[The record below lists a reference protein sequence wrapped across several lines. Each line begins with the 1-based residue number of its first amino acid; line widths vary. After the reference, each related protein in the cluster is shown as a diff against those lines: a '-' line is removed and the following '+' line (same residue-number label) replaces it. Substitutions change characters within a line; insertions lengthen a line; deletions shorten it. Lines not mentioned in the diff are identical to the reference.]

1 VLGRA
6 LEELAVWCAAERKR
20 IEWVAPDAGALC
32 CLRLRSAAWD
42 DYAVSRF
49 WDLLPNHDLQLAS
62 GTWFGES
69 NRVFRLGFGYLPAE
83 RLGPALA
90 ALSVALDAATA

>member
-1 VLGRA
+1 
-6 LEELAVWCAAERKR
+6 
-20 IEWVAPDAGALC
+20 
-32 CLRLRSAAWD
+32 LRSDVFD

-49 WDLLPNHDLQLAS
+49 WDVLPNLDLQLAS
-62 GTWFGES
+62 GPWFGES

-90 ALSVALDAATA
+90 ALSMALSAATA